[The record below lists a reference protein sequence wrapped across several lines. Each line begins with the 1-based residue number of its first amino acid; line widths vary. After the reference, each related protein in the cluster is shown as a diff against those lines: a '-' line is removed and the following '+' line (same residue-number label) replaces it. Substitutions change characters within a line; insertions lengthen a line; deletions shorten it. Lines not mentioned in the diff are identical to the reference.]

1 MANNI
6 AEYEQKLKDY
16 NTKINNVK
24 QDIEKA
30 EKDILVAQTKI
41 ENYTNQMKELEERCV
56 QLTGNPITE
65 IDATLATTM
74 NAIDNLI
81 AQIEQTVGR

>member
-1 MANNI
+1 MVNI

-16 NTKINNVK
+16 NVKINNVK

-41 ENYTNQMKELEERCV
+41 ENYTNQMKELEEQCV
-56 QLTGNPITE
+56 QLTGAPIIE
-65 IDATLATTM
+65 IDATLTTTM
-74 NAIDNLI
+74 SVIENII
-81 AQIEQTVGR
+81 AQIEQVVGR

>member
-1 MANNI
+1 MINI

-16 NTKINNVK
+16 NTKVNNVK

-30 EKDILVAQTKI
+30 EKDILIAQTKI
-41 ENYTNQMKELEERCV
+41 ENYTNQMKELEEKCV

-65 IDATLATTM
+65 IDVTLTTTM
-74 NAIDNLI
+74 NAIENLI
-81 AQIEQTVGR
+81 TQIEQVVGR